1 MSKEDEMNLGCIA
14 EVLQY
19 YVVNRSIYESSEY
32 YRVNMIDSGSHLQA
46 LSLPI
51 LSSQVILAS
60 FVLTF

>member
-51 LSSQVILAS
+51 LSSQIIL
-60 FVLTF
+60 